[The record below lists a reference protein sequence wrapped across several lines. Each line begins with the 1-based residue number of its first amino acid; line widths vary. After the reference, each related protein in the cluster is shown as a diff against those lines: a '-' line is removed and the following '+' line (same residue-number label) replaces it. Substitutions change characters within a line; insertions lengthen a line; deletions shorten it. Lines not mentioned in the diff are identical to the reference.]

1 MLNLVKLELILHIC
15 LINVHHSKVQY
26 YIQIKRQ
33 LEKSCIIFNLVTDII
48 LNFPTI
54 HNIKY
59 RDAYGYNKE
68 KVSHMLYRR
77 YKISPNFYAKYLIL
91 KLYTLFTY
99 FNFQKFYTHCFL
111 LQ

>member
-15 LINVHHSKVQY
+15 LINVHDSKVQY

-54 HNIKY
+54 HDIKH

-68 KVSHMLYRR
+68 KSRICSIEELY
-77 YKISPNFYAKYLIL
+77 ISPNL
-91 KLYTLFTY
+91 
-99 FNFQKFYTHCFL
+99 
-111 LQ
+111 